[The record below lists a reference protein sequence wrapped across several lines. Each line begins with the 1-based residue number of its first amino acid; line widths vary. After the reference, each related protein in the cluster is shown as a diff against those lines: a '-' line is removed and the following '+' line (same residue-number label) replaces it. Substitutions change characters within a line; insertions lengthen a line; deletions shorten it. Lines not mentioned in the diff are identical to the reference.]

1 MPDFVNLLGV
11 AAGVFTTV
19 SFFPQV
25 VKTWN
30 SRSAGDLSL
39 PMYSLLVLG
48 IVLWI
53 GYGVIRQDMPIV
65 ATNAV
70 TLVLTGIILY
80 FKLVYK

>member
-1 MPDFVNLLGV
+1 MPNFLTVLGV
-11 AAGVFTTV
+11 VAGVLTTT
-19 SFFPQV
+19 SFLPQV
-25 VKTWN
+25 IKTWK

-53 GYGVIRQDMPIV
+53 CYGVIRQDMPIV
-65 ATNAV
+65 VTNAV
-70 TLVLTGIILY
+70 TLALTATILY